1 MKTLMNSIIVVLFLT
16 TAIGC
21 KSTKSITV
29 QQATGAVKLIDE
41 PFTESKYRT
50 DKDTYRSFQSYKHP
64 NQNTARSY
72 SFTLAKALLL
82 DQIKSDLSNFVKGTE
97 TTYDKNGQDV
107 SGLLVQR
114 IANLAEGIVS
124 DAILVDSKMFVETD
138 GRYTCYTLVEKNRN
152 AALRDVYQKTISDDD
167 KLRILYEKKKIEEDY
182 EKFKASQ
189 KN

>member
-1 MKTLMNSIIVVLFLT
+1 MNSIIVVIFLT
-16 TAIGC
+16 TTIGC

-50 DKDTYRSFQSYKHP
+50 DKDNYRSFQSYKHP

-107 SGLLVQR
+107 SGLLIQR

-124 DAILVDSKMFVETD
+124 DAILVDSKMYVETD